1 MYCKFNISKSIFAFA
16 ILMVANVAGYAQ
28 KAWTLREC
36 VDYALENNITVK
48 QNELSSELADL
59 AVVQNRYALL
69 PSLNAS
75 ANRNWNFGRTID
87 PFTNLFTTQQV
98 QSDNISLNT
107 NVTLFSGFQLR
118 NTLKQSQL
126 DYMAGLSDLQKIRND
141 ISLNV
146 ISAYLQVL
154 FAKEQLKVAAA
165 RVTQSTE
172 QRDRI
177 KRMVDAG
184 TMVQGNLLDAES
196 QLSNEELSNIT
207 AENQLA
213 NATLSLTQL
222 LQLQSPEG
230 FDVQEPDVP
239 LPDVSVAAL
248 TPSQIYDIALKTL
261 PEVKAADTRISSA
274 EKGITIAKGG
284 YYPRIT
290 AFGSVSSFYSS
301 SSKKISG
308 VDFNGYLPDG
318 SITAGGDTVLSP
330 SFSSRLEDNPY
341 SDQFDN
347 NLNRAIGLSLNIP
360 IFNGLTTR
368 IGVKRAKLNY
378 ENARYSAQQT
388 RNQVYQSIQQA
399 HTDALAARKRFD
411 ATERNL
417 TAFQEAYQYAEKR
430 FNAGLLNSLE
440 FLTATNNLTRTKIEL
455 LQAKYDF
462 IFRVKVLDF
471 YAGNP
476 LTF

>member
-1 MYCKFNISKSIFAFA
+1 MYSILKPGKAFFGIVILLFANA
-16 ILMVANVAGYAQ
+16 AAYAQ
-28 KAWTLREC
+28 KSWTLKEC
-36 VDYALENNITVK
+36 VEYALENNISVK
-48 QNELSSELADL
+48 QNEIRTGLSEL
-59 AVVQNRYALL
+59 AVVQNKYALL
-69 PSLNAS
+69 PTLNAS

-98 QSDNISLNT
+98 QSDNISLNSS
-107 NVTLFSGFQLR
+107 VTLFSGFQLR

-154 FAKEQLKVAAA
+154 YAREQLKVAVA

-177 KRMVDAG
+177 QRMVAAG

-207 AENQLA
+207 AENQLM
-213 NATLSLTQL
+213 NAKLSLTQL
-222 LQLQSPEG
+222 LQLPTPEG

-239 LPDVSVAAL
+239 LPDVAVAAM
-248 TPSQIYDIALKTL
+248 TPSQIFDIAMKNL
-261 PEVKAADTRISSA
+261 PEIKAADTRIASA

-308 VDFNGYLPDG
+308 VDFNGYQPDG

-341 SDQFDN
+341 RDQFDQ
-347 NLNRAIGLSLNIP
+347 NLNKAVGLSLNIP
-360 IFNGLTTR
+360 LFNGLSTR
-368 IGVKRAKLNY
+368 SGVKRAKLNY
-378 ENARYSAQQT
+378 ENARFAAQQT

-399 HTDALAARKRFD
+399 HTDAIAARKRYD
-411 ATERNL
+411 ATMRNL
-417 TAFQEAYQYAEKR
+417 SAFEEAFQYAEKR

-440 FLTATNNLTRTKIEL
+440 FLTATNNLTRTKIEV

-462 IFRVKVLDF
+462 IFRIKVLDF

-476 LTF
+476 LVF